1 MKGTD
6 QGEGIIRKVT
16 AKSKGSRSWYL
27 PILLSINDR
36 PVYIVERRV
45 IVKSDPMPYK
55 EKLFVQTIRNRVMY
69 GAPKKRK
76 M

>member
-1 MKGTD
+1 MKETD